1 MLLEIKNIDTYYGR
15 AQALEKISLDIEEKS
30 LVAILGA
37 NGSGKSTLLNTI
49 SGILKPESGTVTFEG
64 RKINGL
70 STDAIV
76 KLGVSQCPEGR
87 RLFPEMTVMQNLMLG
102 AYVRRADR
110 EGVEKD
116 FEHVCELFPVLKERS
131 NQFAGTMSGGEQQ
144 MLAIGR
150 ALMSRPRLLL
160 LDEPSLGLAP
170 LVVARIFEVIQDIN
184 QAGTAICLVE
194 QNASMAIKIASKGY
208 VLENGKVVLAGT
220 RQELQED
227 PKVRQ
232 AYLGV

>member
-1 MLLEIKNIDTYYGR
+1 MLEIKNIDTYYGR
-15 AQALEKISLDIEEKS
+15 ARALENVSLGIEEKS
-30 LVAILGA
+30 LVTILGA

-49 SGILKPESGTVTFEG
+49 SGILKPAKGTMIFEG
-64 RKINGL
+64 QPISSL

-76 KLGVSQCPEGR
+76 KLGISQCPEGR
-87 RLFPEMTVMQNLMLG
+87 RLFPEMTVMQNLRLG

-116 FEHVCELFPVLKERS
+116 VERVCEFFPVLRERRD
-131 NQFAGTMSGGEQQ
+131 QFAGTMSGGEQQ

-150 ALMSRPRLLL
+150 ALMCRPKLLL

-170 LVVARIFEVIQDIN
+170 LVVAKIFEVIQEIN
-184 QAGTAICLVE
+184 QSGTAICLVE

-208 VLENGKVVLAGT
+208 VLESGTIVLAGT
-220 RQELQED
+220 REELQED
-227 PKVRQ
+227 PKVKK

>member
-1 MLLEIKNIDTYYGR
+1 MLLEIKNIDTYYGH
-15 AQALEKISLDIEEKS
+15 AQALENISLDIEEKS

>member
-116 FEHVCELFPVLKERS
+116 VEHVCELFPVLKERS

>member
-1 MLLEIKNIDTYYGR
+1 MLLEIKNIDTYYGH
-15 AQALEKISLDIEEKS
+15 AQALKKISLDIEEKS

-49 SGILKPESGTVTFEG
+49 SGILKPESGTITFEE
-64 RKINGL
+64 RQINGL
-70 STDAIV
+70 STDVIV
-76 KLGVSQCPEGR
+76 KLGISQCPEGR
-87 RLFPEMTVMQNLMLG
+87 RLFPEMTAMQNLMLG

-184 QAGTAICLVE
+184 QTGTAICLVE

-208 VLENGKVVLAGT
+208 VLENGKIVLAGT